1 MGSRWQRVVAT
12 VGSYTRCEL
21 GMSERVWVI
30 VNITREE
37 VPPTLLSL
45 EGKLEGLGLSPSS
58 RPVAPGRGLEGGRR
72 IGTTP
77 P

>member
-1 MGSRWQRVVAT
+1 MATAGSCT
-12 VGSYTRCEL
+12 GCEL
-21 GMSERVWVI
+21 GMFERVWVN
-30 VNITREE
+30 VYITREE

-45 EGKLEGLGLSPSS
+45 EGKLEGLGFSSSS

-72 IGTTP
+72 IGPTP

>member
-1 MGSRWQRVVAT
+1 MGLSESQGVIVFN
-12 VGSYTRCEL
+12 TRCEMGL
-21 GMSERVWVI
+21 SENQGVI
-30 VNITREE
+30 VFNTRVE

-72 IGTTP
+72 IGTAP